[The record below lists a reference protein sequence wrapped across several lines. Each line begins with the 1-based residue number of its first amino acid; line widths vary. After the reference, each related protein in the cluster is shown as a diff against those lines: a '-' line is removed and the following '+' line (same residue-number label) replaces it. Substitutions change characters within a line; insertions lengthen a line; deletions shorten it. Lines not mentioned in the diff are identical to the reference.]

1 MLQVTRSLDKITTE
15 YTVFEQ
21 DQVLTHAQLNGL
33 QEYLDDQGRL
43 TRVGMIGIGIG
54 CGLRVSLVENRV
66 MVARGVGATSDGDL
80 IVLTEGA
87 RYDRYKK
94 YGDDRPEYAPLKPGG
109 VRIPA
114 FELVAE
120 GVDDANA
127 SSLGGFANAEG
138 KALGAM
144 TAVLLVESY
153 RTDDDL
159 CESGDCDNL
168 GLRAVNSPKL
178 LLVDRGGTRSLVEQF
193 PTPKRAFARLNEVVA
208 DRPVIPQGIK
218 DSAAL
223 LAVYRASCNT
233 THGRLAAELL
243 RLFGACKDILG
254 DTFQADPTPT
264 WKQTLDELNTRFQ
277 NGAAGVQYFYDFL
290 VDLTETYNTFRY
302 LLFDDATVCA
312 PSVDAFPKHLV
323 LGNLTPGA
331 DDVRTGFYPS
341 PMVSGSSGSWSRA
354 RALALRIDAMIT
366 SFRIPDGEVRITPSK
381 GGESELDAR
390 AIPFYYVPDGK
401 RPIYQAWSDD
411 LTRRSMATT
420 NYGYH
425 AATAGATGAAAKPLS
440 APLNRH
446 SFFRI
451 EGHQGKPVNDVVA
464 ILKRLIRA
472 NNLSIGIRA
481 VLVHSDRDKIVVRFP
496 PKFTDI
502 NRLQTLLKQAVKN
515 QLDDLDSFGKAFS
528 SSVTEAIATKKIE
541 DDPRVNVVQPVQALV
556 AQQTKAVADKTAAAR
571 TNIETGKA
579 WTADAR
585 DAISAASQLR
595 YQMGAFAKSDFAAP
609 VESIIASPTLPLL
622 DLLDDVVKVRDDN
635 DVDALL
641 FSAFSDANPGLEHA
655 AGVPKGGTFVLAY
668 DDAQRV
674 VADFMLPYFLPDPV
688 ENKEPE
694 PKFERPKVI
703 PDWFPP
709 ASVRIVPPLDRVVAT
724 RLDDVDSRYTLL
736 KQAVDIGKLSV
747 RDSTIVGGVRP
758 TATDP
763 LLNERLIDL
772 EAKTNAVDALRNA
785 AQDPSLPEE
794 KRGAVVKRLAEA
806 EQELARSATE
816 TSTLLATQKVD
827 LSKGTEGGTAVN
839 IVANSMNKLTD
850 AKAIEVA
857 NKGLAQ
863 AAKNSTTE
871 TNKLVFNRLIRGG

>member
-1 MLQVTRSLDKITTE
+1 MLQATRSLDKITTE

-43 TRVGMIGIGIG
+43 TRVDMIGIGIA

-66 MVARGVGATSDGDL
+66 TVSRGVGSTSDGDL
-80 IVLTEGA
+80 IVLNDGV
-87 RYDRYKK
+87 RYDRYKT
-94 YGDDRPEYAPLKPGG
+94 YGDDRPDYAPLEPGG

-120 GVDDANA
+120 GTADQQAA
-127 SSLGGFANAEG
+127 ALSGFAAAEG
-138 KALGAM
+138 KALGTM
-144 TAVLLVESY
+144 TAVVLVESY

-178 LLVDRGGTRSLVEQF
+178 LLIDRGATRGLIEQF

-208 DRPVIPQGIK
+208 DRPVIPQGITN
-218 DSAAL
+218 SAAL

-233 THGRLAAELL
+233 THGRLASELL

-254 DTFQADPTPT
+254 DTFQTDPTPT
-264 WKQTLDELNTRFQ
+264 WKQALDEHNTRFQ

-290 VDLTETYNTFRY
+290 VDLTETYNAFRH

-323 LGNLTPGA
+323 LGNLTSGA
-331 DDVRTGFYPS
+331 DNTRTGFYPS

-354 RALALRIDAMIT
+354 RALATRLDAMIT
-366 SFRIPDGEVRITPSK
+366 SFKIPDGDVRITPSK

-390 AIPFYYVPDGK
+390 AIPFYYAPDRK
-401 RPIYQAWSDD
+401 RPIHEAWSDD
-411 LTRRSMATT
+411 LTRRNMATG

-425 AATAGATGAAAKPLS
+425 APAFGATGAAARPLS
-440 APLNRH
+440 APINRH
-446 SFFRI
+446 QFFRI

-464 ILKRLIRA
+464 ILKRAIRDS
-472 NNLSIGIRA
+472 NLPFGVRA
-481 VLVHSDRDKIVVRFP
+481 VLVHSDRGKIVVKFP

-515 QLDDLDSFGKAFS
+515 QLDDLDNFGKAFS

-541 DDPRVNVVQPVQALV
+541 DDPRVSVVQPVQALV
-556 AQQTKAVADKTAAAR
+556 AQQSKAVTDKTAAAR
-571 TNIETGKA
+571 TNIATGKA

-595 YQMGAFAKSDFAAP
+595 YQMGTFAKSDFAAP

-641 FSAFSDANPGLEHA
+641 FSTFAEANPGLEHA

-674 VADFMLPYFLPDPV
+674 VADFMLPYFLADPV

-694 PKFERPKVI
+694 PKFERPRVI

-747 RDSTIVGGVRP
+747 RDSTIGGTRP

-794 KRGAVVKRLAEA
+794 KRTAVVKRLAEA

-816 TSTLLATQKVD
+816 TSGLLATQRVD
-827 LSKGTEGGTAVN
+827 LSKGTEGGNAVN

-863 AAKNSTTE
+863 AAKTSTTD